1 MVRDLGHPAYQGYL
15 NEECVTIAE
24 ALRPAGYRTVMA
36 GKWHVGGQWSTDPQ
50 QIRRDAG
57 QPGFPTPLQRG
68 FERFF
73 GTLAGAGSYFHPHTL
88 MLEGEFV
95 DATDSRV
102 QWGADETADGFYYTD
117 AIGRYAAGQIVRA
130 AADGAP
136 LFLYAA
142 YTAPHWPLHAL
153 PEDLARYRGRYREG
167 WDALRA
173 ARHARLK
180 ELGVVAPDWPLT
192 PRDPEAPDW
201 DALSPARRDWEDAR
215 MAAYAAQVEAMDRS
229 VGRIVAALRDAG
241 RLEHTLL
248 LFLSDN
254 GGCAE
259 FLREDGSHGSAAPLT
274 RDGRPITVGN
284 REGLLPGP
292 PDTYMSYDLPWAN
305 ASNTPFRRYKH
316 WVHEGGIATPLIA
329 HWPAGTAPGSRGGL
343 SHSVGHLIDVLPTIL
358 DATGTPY
365 PAQRAGHAGSALPP
379 PEGESL
385 LPLLATGPLVAA
397 PGPGV
402 LGARGEPRRAL
413 GGRRRGA
420 REVEAGLP
428 APGAV
433 GAVRHAGRPH
443 GAARPR
449 RGAAGAGAVD
459 GRRVGGLGGAL
470 RGAAVGGDPPR
481 PARRIRKRTPV
492 TERPNIILIITD
504 QQRYDTIGAL
514 GFPYA
519 RTPHL
524 DRLVREGVAFTGCYA
539 AGASCAPS
547 RASLFSGSYPHT
559 AGVMRNADP
568 WRTCWVEDLA
578 RAGYHCVNVGKMH
591 TYPFEAPSGFHERFV
606 VENKDRYLEGRYF
619 FDRWDVAFQAH
630 GLQRPGRERY
640 RQLPDYAER
649 LGAISWDLSG
659 APEHLHSDVYVGGLA
674 RWWVEQKPSTRPLFL
689 QVGFPGPHPPYD
701 PLPRYLE
708 QYEGVELPL
717 PQVTAAEIEA
727 LPAPLRTMRVH
738 NTEVDHDFDPV
749 VARPVPG
756 AAAATVDALPGQRD
770 HDRRA
775 GGGLAGRPGRGR
787 LPRGRRGH
795 LHLRPRRLPGRPR
808 ADPEVDDARL
818 HHPRPVRRLVAQPLR
833 RGPAGDGAV
842 AADGPRPG
850 PAGAGG
856 GAGARVL
863 GGRLHGARPAGRSG
877 GRWAGARLL
886 RAGGGQHPG
895 RHRADD
901 DGAGAGVE
909 AGALPGPRRGR
920 ALPPAG

>member
-1 MVRDLGHPAYQGYL
+1 MTQTPPAAGPVLPPTGRPATRPDVVLILVDDMGYSDLGCFGSEIRTPHLDALAAQGVRLTQFYNGARCCPTRASLLTGRYAHQAGIGHMVRDLGHPAYQGYL

-24 ALRPAGYRTVMA
+24 ALQPAGYRTVMA

-88 MLEGEFV
+88 MLEGELV

-117 AIGRYAAGQIVRA
+117 AIGRYAAGQIARA
-130 AADGAP
+130 AADAAP

-142 YTAPHWPLHAL
+142 FTAPHWPLHAL

-201 DALSPARRDWEDAR
+201 DTLSPERRDWEDAR

-329 HWPAGTAPGSRGGL
+329 HWPAGTAAGSRGGL

-365 PAQRAGHAGSALPP
+365 PAQRAGRAGRALPP

-385 LPLLATGPLVAA
+385 LPLLVQDLSWQRQGPVFWEHEGNRAVRSAGAAGEHGRWKLVSQH
-397 PGPGV
+397 PGPWELYDMRADRTELRDLAAEQPERARSMAAGWEDWAARCGV
-402 LGARGEPRRAL
+402 QPWEQI
-413 GGRRRGA
+413 
-420 REVEAGLP
+420 
-428 APGAV
+428 
-433 GAVRHAGRPH
+433 
-443 GAARPR
+443 RPR
-449 RGAAGAGAVD
+449 R
-459 GRRVGGLGGAL
+459 R
-470 RGAAVGGDPPR
+470 
-481 PARRIRKRTPV
+481 
-492 TERPNIILIITD
+492 
-504 QQRYDTIGAL
+504 
-514 GFPYA
+514 
-519 RTPHL
+519 
-524 DRLVREGVAFTGCYA
+524 
-539 AGASCAPS
+539 
-547 RASLFSGSYPHT
+547 
-559 AGVMRNADP
+559 
-568 WRTCWVEDLA
+568 
-578 RAGYHCVNVGKMH
+578 
-591 TYPFEAPSGFHERFV
+591 
-606 VENKDRYLEGRYF
+606 
-619 FDRWDVAFQAH
+619 
-630 GLQRPGRERY
+630 
-640 RQLPDYAER
+640 
-649 LGAISWDLSG
+649 
-659 APEHLHSDVYVGGLA
+659 
-674 RWWVEQKPSTRPLFL
+674 
-689 QVGFPGPHPPYD
+689 
-701 PLPRYLE
+701 
-708 QYEGVELPL
+708 
-717 PQVTAAEIEA
+717 
-727 LPAPLRTMRVH
+727 
-738 NTEVDHDFDPV
+738 
-749 VARPVPG
+749 
-756 AAAATVDALPGQRD
+756 
-770 HDRRA
+770 
-775 GGGLAGRPGRGR
+775 
-787 LPRGRRGH
+787 
-795 LHLRPRRLPGRPR
+795 
-808 ADPEVDDARL
+808 
-818 HHPRPVRRLVAQPLR
+818 
-833 RGPAGDGAV
+833 
-842 AADGPRPG
+842 
-850 PAGAGG
+850 
-856 GAGARVL
+856 
-863 GGRLHGARPAGRSG
+863 
-877 GRWAGARLL
+877 
-886 RAGGGQHPG
+886 
-895 RHRADD
+895 
-901 DGAGAGVE
+901 
-909 AGALPGPRRGR
+909 
-920 ALPPAG
+920 